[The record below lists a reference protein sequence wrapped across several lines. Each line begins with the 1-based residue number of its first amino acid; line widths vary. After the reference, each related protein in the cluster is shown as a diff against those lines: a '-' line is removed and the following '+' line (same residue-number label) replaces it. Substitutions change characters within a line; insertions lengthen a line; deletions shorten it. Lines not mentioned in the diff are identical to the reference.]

1 MAITKIQSESLN
13 LADDFAFTGTITGAG
28 GVTETDIWRLTSDK
42 TGANGVSLI
51 SANLSRATNNANA
64 LLGTGMTESSGTFT
78 FPSTGYWYVEANLN
92 VQRSGNTDNY
102 GGCDILVTTNNST
115 YNVHARG
122 FASVGS
128 GDGQMDQVRVSAF
141 IDVTDTSNV
150 KARFQVNDDS
160 TSIYYRGE
168 STMNESYFRFTRFG
182 DT

>member
-1 MAITKIQSESLN
+1 MSLIKVKSTSISGALGITVAEM
-13 LADDFAFTGTITGAG
+13 
-28 GVTETDIWRLTSDK
+28 WRLTSNK
-42 TGANGVSLI
+42 NGANGVSLI
-51 SANLSRATNNANA
+51 NANLSRATNNANA

-92 VQRSGNTDNY
+92 VQRSGNSDNY

-150 KARFQVNDDS
+150 KFRIIINVEDNSAS
-160 TSIYYRGE
+160 TECNSGDNR
-168 STMNESYFRFTRFG
+168 TYFTCLRLG